1 MKNRT
6 KNARQTKKKRKEKEG
21 KVERPRKTTLAWQA
35 RAPKK
40 DRLKHFSQLKRLELK
55 KKIKISRGVGC
66 LPMFLEK
73 GQLDSLEWS
82 SGVSQNTVNI
92 KDIID
97 GTKTGKCKWKAETY
111 NLHYSLKMG
120 KSCVRGG

>member
-40 DRLKHFSQLKRLELK
+40 DRLKNFSQLKWLELK
-55 KKIKISRGVGC
+55 KK
-66 LPMFLEK
+66 
-73 GQLDSLEWS
+73 
-82 SGVSQNTVNI
+82 N
-92 KDIID
+92 KDITW
-97 GTKTGKCKWKAETY
+97 GGVLTYVFGKR
-111 NLHYSLKMG
+111 SI
-120 KSCVRGG
+120 R

>member
-1 MKNRT
+1 M
-6 KNARQTKKKRKEKEG
+6 
-21 KVERPRKTTLAWQA
+21 
-35 RAPKK
+35 
-40 DRLKHFSQLKRLELK
+40 
-55 KKIKISRGVGC
+55 GC

-82 SGVSQNTVNI
+82 SGVYQNTVNI